1 MIRVGES
8 SCLLE
13 FATLEGP
20 LAALRDLRRQP
31 LPDVVELVPG
41 ARTLL
46 VSFAR
51 AVSERDQARLG
62 DAERAG
68 AQASGPPVSAA
79 TLHTIP
85 VRYDGADLAELA
97 RHAGVSVAQA
107 IALHAS
113 VEYRVAF
120 LGFQPGFA
128 YLAGLPAALAMPRR
142 ASPRPRVAAGS
153 VAIGAEWTG
162 IYPSATPGG
171 WNLIGMTDVR
181 LFDATASPPALLFP
195 GDRVRFAPR

>member
-8 SCLLE
+8 ACLLE

-20 LAALRDLRRQP
+20 LAALRDLSSTP
-31 LPDVVELVPG
+31 PAGVVDLVPG

-46 VSFAR
+46 VTFAR
-51 AVSERDQARLG
+51 AVSEADEARLAA
-62 DAERAG
+62 AERAG
-68 AQASGPPVSAA
+68 AQARETCHAA
-79 TLHTIP
+79 TTAHTIP

-97 RHAGVSVAQA
+97 RHAHLSVTQA
-107 IALHAS
+107 IELHAS

-142 ASPRPRVAAGS
+142 ASPRPRVPAGS

-171 WNLIGMTDVR
+171 WNLIGTADVR
-181 LFDATASPPALLFP
+181 LFDATGSPPTLLLA
-195 GDRVRFAPR
+195 GDRVRFVAQ

>member
-13 FATLEGP
+13 FATLGGP
-20 LAALRDLRRQP
+20 LVALRDLRGRP

-51 AVSERDQARLG
+51 AVSARDQARLFA
-62 DAERAG
+62 AERAA
-68 AQASGPPVSAA
+68 AQASEAPESAA

-85 VRYDGADLAELA
+85 VRYDGADLADLA

-128 YLAGLPAALAMPRR
+128 YLAGLAAALTMPRR
-142 ASPRPRVAAGS
+142 ASPRPRVPAGS

-162 IYPSATPGG
+162 IYPAATPGG
-171 WNLIGMTDVR
+171 WNLLGTTEVR
-181 LFDATASPPALLFP
+181 LFDATASPPALLLP
-195 GDRVRFAPR
+195 GDRVRFVPR